1 MIAAFADAE
10 GSVFLV
16 GDLGTDGACAAI
28 MEQGVL
34 IQDDSPMNLYH
45 APANDFVRDFLSLD
59 QLVWTQDGTLM
70 KIVKKGE

>member
-1 MIAAFADAE
+1 MTMVFVTHDQEEALHLADRI
-10 GSVFLV
+10 
-16 GDLGTDGACAAI
+16 AI

-34 IQDDSPMNLYH
+34 IQDDSPMNLYR